1 MRRGAAAP
9 RRASP
14 MDLFSGATQ
23 PHQGRLGPEPA
34 LSRTRRAQRSGRGSR
49 TLQVCKSATRAG
61 AHAPRKTPLLCARVI
76 PPLFGGGGRICIS
89 NLVDSPMQGGDA
101 RGNVRYTAIGRI
113 SDRVLI
119 ATYHHYTTGAPA
131 SKVLHLALVTHV
143 QRAHRPCLSSSVAGY
158 DERATM
164 LTRSGWMLCAVPGG
178 RAESAEQR
186 QGAVAAERQCPQCR
200 RRCQLL
206 DANRQEVHVHW
217 SVSHPIALA
226 LCALFSGPLSVLW
239 MFAILVHRW
248 WPCVFAW
255 LAP

>member
-1 MRRGAAAP
+1 VFCSNTQIHRRGDGKGGDSALRHGEAATAALLLASRVLLYITMRRGAAAP

-131 SKVLHLALVTHV
+131 SKVLHLVPPCRIHRASDPWPACAYALPI
-143 QRAHRPCLSSSVAGY
+143 QQ
-158 DERATM
+158 
-164 LTRSGWMLCAVPGG
+164 RSG
-178 RAESAEQR
+178 
-186 QGAVAAERQCPQCR
+186 R
-200 RRCQLL
+200 R
-206 DANRQEVHVHW
+206 
-217 SVSHPIALA
+217 
-226 LCALFSGPLSVLW
+226 
-239 MFAILVHRW
+239 
-248 WPCVFAW
+248 
-255 LAP
+255 